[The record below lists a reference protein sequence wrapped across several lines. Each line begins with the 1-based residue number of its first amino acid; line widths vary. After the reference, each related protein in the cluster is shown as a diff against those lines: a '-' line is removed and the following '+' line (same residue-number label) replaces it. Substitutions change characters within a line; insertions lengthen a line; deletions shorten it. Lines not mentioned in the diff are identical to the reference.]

1 MYVSMH
7 VCTVYVCMCVLRMPV
22 CMYVCMCLCLPL
34 LTCYMIAM
42 QHDSSYI
49 VQDVSCPWQ
58 PVFLSISCSLPF
70 FLFVSLDVRICRCV
84 RRRATEIQREGLTSM
99 KS

>member
-1 MYVSMH
+1 MYVCVYACVYCVCMY
-7 VCTVYVCMCVLRMPV
+7 VCTAYA

-42 QHDSSYI
+42 QHDSSYT